1 MRGAGLRLWKRLLAA
16 TVVMIALAAAYWG
29 AIPLA
34 VQFHGGRA
42 RQFLDQRDDQRAL
55 HQLRIALLLAPERA
69 ETCFLLARTHRRL
82 GNMERVEPLLRH
94 AEKLGGDLQ
103 RGKRETWLAWAQAGR
118 LREAEPHLSEL
129 LMDTRE
135 DGAEIC
141 AAYVQG
147 YFTNLQ
153 PREALQLLD
162 AWQHDY
168 PGDPQSYFMRG
179 YLNQALALWSEAA
192 ESYRRGLEL
201 APGRTMMRVRLA
213 EVLGELNETDEAIRQ
228 FQRCADETPN
238 DVAIFAAWAKCLTRQ
253 GRTNQARPILQRALR
268 IASMH
273 FETLRQLGEL
283 ELAEG
288 NFQAALPPLQAA
300 ASRRPYD
307 TTTRNA
313 LGKTLQASGKS
324 EEARPHLEYAAAAE
338 ESLSRMEREL
348 RLVVERPKD
357 PELRYDIGLTLLRY
371 GPPPDGAKWLHTVL
385 ELDPSHQAA
394 HRALAAYYESV
405 GNPQQAAQHR
415 ANIEEAESEE
425 SSVESQASSVGKSK
439 SR

>member
-16 TVVMIALAAAYWG
+16 AVVIIALAAAYWG
-29 AIPLA
+29 AVPLA
-34 VQFHGGRA
+34 VQFHSGRA
-42 RQFLDQRDDQRAL
+42 RQFLDQRDNQRAL
-55 HQLRIALLLAPERA
+55 HQLRIALRLAPERA

-82 GNMERVEPLLRH
+82 GNLERVEPLLRH
-94 AEKLGGDLQ
+94 AEKLGGDPQ
-103 RGKRETWLAWAQAGR
+103 RAKRETWLAWAQAGR
-118 LREAEPHLSEL
+118 LREAQPHLSEL
-129 LMDTRE
+129 LMDMQE

-162 AWQHDY
+162 AWQKDY

-179 YLNQALALWSEAA
+179 DLKQALALWSEAA
-192 ESYRRGLEL
+192 ESYRHGLEL
-201 APGRTMMRVRLA
+201 APGQTLMRVRLA

-238 DVAIFAAWAKCLTRQ
+238 DAAIFAAWAKCLTRQ
-253 GRTNQARPILQRALR
+253 GHTDQARPVLQRALS

-273 FETLRQLGEL
+273 FEALRQLGEL

-300 ASRRPYD
+300 ASQRPYD
-307 TTTRNA
+307 IDHPQRVGENTAGAGQGRRSAPPLGIRGGGRGVVVPDATR
-313 LGKTLQASGKS
+313 T
-324 EEARPHLEYAAAAE
+324 AAGGRTAQ
-338 ESLSRMEREL
+338 
-348 RLVVERPKD
+348 D

-371 GPPPDGAKWLHTVL
+371 GSPPDGVKWLTTVL
-385 ELDPSHQAA
+385 ELDPRHQAA

-405 GNPQQAAQHR
+405 GNRQLAAEHR
-415 ANIEEAESEE
+415 AKIEGAESQKVEKVEE
-425 SSVESQASSVGKSK
+425 SK

>member
-1 MRGAGLRLWKRLLAA
+1 MRGTGLRLWKRLLAA
-16 TVVMIALAAAYWG
+16 AGVILTLAAVYWG
-29 AIPLA
+29 TLPLA
-34 VQFHGGRA
+34 VQFHTGRA
-42 RQFLDQRDDQRAL
+42 RQFLDQRDNQRAL
-55 HQLRIALLLAPERA
+55 DQLRIALRLAPERA
-69 ETCFLLARTHRRL
+69 ETCFLLARAHRRL
-82 GNMERVEPLLRH
+82 GNLERVEPLLRH
-94 AEKLGGDLQ
+94 AEKLGGDPE
-103 RGKRETWLAWAQAGR
+103 RAKRETWLAWAQAGR
-118 LREAEPHLSEL
+118 LREAQPHLSDL

-162 AWQHDY
+162 AWQKDY
-168 PGDPQSYFMRG
+168 PGDPQSHFMRG
-179 YLNQALALWSEAA
+179 YLNQALAMWSEAA

-201 APGRTMMRVRLA
+201 APGQTPMRVRLA
-213 EVLGELNETDEAIRQ
+213 EVLGELNENDEAIRQ

-238 DVAIFAAWAKCLTRQ
+238 DAAIFAAWAKCLARQ
-253 GRTNQARPILQRALR
+253 GLTDQARPILQRALS

-273 FETLRQLGEL
+273 FEALRQLGEL

-300 ASRRPYD
+300 ASQRPYD

-313 LGKTLQASGKS
+313 LGKTLQALGKAD
-324 EEARPHLEYAAAAE
+324 EARPHLEYAAAAE

-348 RLVVERPKD
+348 RRVVERPTD
-357 PELRYDIGLTLLRY
+357 PELRYDNVLTLLRY
-371 GPPPDGAKWLHTVL
+371 GSPPDGAKWLHTVL
-385 ELDPSHQAA
+385 ELDPNHQAA

-405 GNPQQAAQHR
+405 GNLAQAARHR
-415 ANIEEAESEE
+415 AQVQESEDRK
-425 SSVESQASSVGKSK
+425 VEKSK